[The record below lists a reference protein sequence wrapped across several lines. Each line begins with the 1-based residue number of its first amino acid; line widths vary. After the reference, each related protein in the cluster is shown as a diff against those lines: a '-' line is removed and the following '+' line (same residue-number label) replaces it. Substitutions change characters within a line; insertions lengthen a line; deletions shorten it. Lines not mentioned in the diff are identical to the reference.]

1 MYERKQLKL
10 IFDRIQGQKNLIQV
24 ISGPRQVGKT
34 TLAIQ
39 LTQKIKIPYHFVSAD
54 AVPASNQIW
63 IKQQWDYARSAL
75 KQSNSDV
82 FLIIIDEIQK
92 ISNWSELVKKEW
104 DKDRREKLNIKVI
117 LLGSSS
123 LLIDKGLSESLVG
136 RFELIKLPHWNY
148 SEMKAAFDFTP
159 EQYVYFGGYPGAAD
173 LIDDIDR
180 WKDYIRNSII
190 EPTISKDILQL
201 TTIQKPALLK
211 NLFELSCI
219 YAGEILSYTKI
230 LGQLTDAGN
239 TTTLAHYQN
248 LLDEIWL
255 IKGIQKYSGSKIKS
269 KSSVPKWLVYNTS
282 LASVYEG
289 LNLELLLQNPEKW
302 GRKVEQAVGAHLLNS
317 ARVNNFKVFY
327 WKDVNDEVDFV
338 IQKGNSIIPIEVKI
352 GKVKYHQGLMNF
364 SKKFKIEKSILISD
378 EAFKWQ
384 EFLMMDLNELF

>member
-1 MYERKQLKL
+1 M
-10 IFDRIQGQKNLIQV
+10 
-24 ISGPRQVGKT
+24 
-34 TLAIQ
+34 
-39 LTQKIKIPYHFVSAD
+39 
-54 AVPASNQIW
+54 
-63 IKQQWDYARSAL
+63 
-75 KQSNSDV
+75 

-123 LLIDKGLSESLVG
+123 SLIDKRLSELLVG

-173 LIDDIDR
+173 LFDDIDR

-255 IKGIQKYSGSKIKS
+255 IKSIQKYSGSKIKS

-282 LASVYEG
+282 LASVNEG
-289 LNLELLLQNPEKW
+289 LNLELLLQNLEKL
-302 GRKVEQAVGAHLLNS
+302 GRKAEQAVGAHLLNS
-317 ARVNNFKVFY
+317 ARVDNFKVFY

-352 GKVKYHQGLMNF
+352 GKIKDHQGLMNF

-384 EFLMMDLNELF
+384 EFLMVDLNELHKFL